1 VEPTIQVK
9 LLRVLQAREFHR
21 LGETTPRHFPGK
33 VIAATNQDLGTA
45 IRAGRFREDF
55 YYRICGDVIRMP
67 TLAERLRDTPGELD
81 TLLRAIARRIA
92 GDEAADWL
100 AETAERWIT
109 AHLGPGYPWPGHVR
123 ELEQCVRNLLI
134 RGEYRP
140 RLVSLAPS
148 DARREL
154 AEAILGGTL
163 TANELVQRYCTLVY
177 AETGSYVETARRL
190 GLDRR
195 TVRERIDAGLQRAV
209 QPERDGAADG
219 GDGTPAGDGT

>member
-1 VEPTIQVK
+1 
-9 LLRVLQAREFHR
+9 
-21 LGETTPRHFPGK
+21 
-33 VIAATNQDLGTA
+33 
-45 IRAGRFREDF
+45 
-55 YYRICGDVIRMP
+55 MP
-67 TLAERLRDTPGELD
+67 TLDERLRDTPGELR
-81 TLLRAIARRIA
+81 TLLQAIARRVA

-109 AHLGPGYPWPGHVR
+109 AHLGPGYPWPGNVR

-140 RLVSLAPS
+140 RLAPVAPS

-163 TANELVQRYCTLVY
+163 TANELVQRYCTVVY
-177 AETGSYVETARRL
+177 AETGSYVETARQL

-195 TVRERIDAGLQRAV
+195 TVRERIDAGRLRAV
-209 QPERDGAADG
+209 QAEDGGANG
-219 GDGTPAGDGT
+219 GDGTPAGDGA